1 MHNRSLSRELSLIS
15 LGLIKDKG
23 DFKLNKFQIE
33 EIFESALDSL
43 INHCREE
50 LDNCESELENASQK
64 ILDSELQEGVDSSYS
79 NVRDELKK
87 SLTKIETVMNTL
99 SVTLDFPKLIVSS
112 GQIDI
117 REDVKQ
123 RISNIINNL
132 KTIDSDIDQVM
143 DGWRLK
149 RLPRIDRD
157 IFPASAKIPEFELP
171 KPKNNYEKADL
182 AFALKNLLSEMDRL
196 QSHKITFENI
206 TVESKMKQI
215 LNSLI
220 DRDFISLPEIVQ
232 KGESKLAVSVI
243 LVAGLELNKKG
254 YIEIVQAEQF
264 SEVYFKSS
272 EEAVH

>member
-33 EIFESALDSL
+33 EIFESALDCL
-43 INHCREE
+43 INLCREE

-64 ILDSELQEGVDSSYS
+64 ILESELKEGVHSSYS

-99 SVTLDFPKLIVSS
+99 SIILDFPKLIVSS

-117 REDVKQ
+117 REDVNQ
-123 RISNIINNL
+123 RICNIINNL
-132 KTIDSDIDQVM
+132 KIIDSDIDQAM

-157 IFPASAKIPEFELP
+157 ILRLAYVDINFLNTPLAVACDEAVNLANKYS
-171 KPKNNYEKADL
+171 DL
-182 AFALKNLLSEMDRL
+182 QGRKCINGVLRRL
-196 QSHKITFENI
+196 QRI
-206 TVESKMKQI
+206 
-215 LNSLI
+215 
-220 DRDFISLPEIVQ
+220 
-232 KGESKLAVSVI
+232 
-243 LVAGLELNKKG
+243 
-254 YIEIVQAEQF
+254 
-264 SEVYFKSS
+264 
-272 EEAVH
+272 